1 MGCSYSSSARH
12 GTHGLRSSQEADS
25 GTVVLEWKWGR
36 SSQSSAVSCCH
47 LSPHGEGS
55 RCRTRSGGEYK
66 RAALTCLNATQR
78 KPQACLH
85 LGALAS
91 RWPKER
97 GRGRGRDWGQS
108 KRGTRQASRPA
119 DTPCLTPRP
128 RPRLPF
134 RVQFRFRQP
143 SPRKRRS
150 PLRVS
155 PGRRPSPSLRS
166 RTCRRTRCSRK
177 RAGWDETN
185 HWERKA
191 PREGKRRRS
200 ARVEVTRL
208 KRRPPAIQRTRR
220 PHHHH
225 LRRRWESRHR
235 RPQRSST
242 GRPPAPQSAV
252 LRAAAADSTRR
263 TSSSVR
269 WCGVPCRERSRI

>member
-1 MGCSYSSSARH
+1 MGRAAAAARDRE
-12 GTHGLRSSQEADS
+12 GNTTEL
-25 GTVVLEWKWGR
+25 
-36 SSQSSAVSCCH
+36 
-47 LSPHGEGS
+47 LSPVLTPHSASHRPASTWALWHRDGRKREG
-55 RCRTRSGGEYK
+55 GGEEEIGV
-66 RAALTCLNATQR
+66 RAR
-78 KPQACLH
+78 
-85 LGALAS
+85 G
-91 RWPKER
+91 
-97 GRGRGRDWGQS
+97 GRG
-108 KRGTRQASRPA
+108 ASRPA

-128 RPRLPF
+128 RSRLPF

-177 RAGWDETN
+177 RAGRDETN

-242 GRPPAPQSAV
+242 GRPPAPQNAV

-263 TSSSVR
+263 TSSSIR